1 MAETGANTGNPIRRH
16 RRAHAAAAQN
26 DAALRAVFAQGCGN
40 GFGIVGIIDGSLAV
54 GADVKD
60 FVVLFEQKGFRLF
73 LQIKSR
79 VI

>member
-1 MAETGANTGNPIRRH
+1 VREAG
-16 RRAHAAAAQN
+16 
-26 DAALRAVFAQGCGN
+26 ALREFGNAGQPLDMSQLAGCGN

-54 GADVKD
+54 SADVKD